1 MSLGRG
7 WSLLPSLAP
16 MSRRAAPKSSRD
28 DGPEHLLDQA
38 DDAFERGQPERAL
51 ALAEQALALDPH
63 STEGLHF
70 RAAALASL
78 GRVDDAHEAFRLA
91 LRSAPED
98 LEILRGAIDL
108 LVHDLGEEREALED
122 ALELAERGIAAA
134 RRLDDAE
141 HELELLLLG
150 GTALNKLG
158 DARRALEALDRAA
171 ALAPGDPD
179 VGLERGIALFDL
191 CRFGDALRQLERVLE
206 SQPTQAWA
214 HHYLGLIAERAGSG
228 PLSRKHFQLARK
240 HAPEDFPAPVELSQE
255 SFDRAIKDALDHLP
269 MRVKQYLTNVSIVAQ
284 ELPREEDLRAS
295 DPPLPPV
302 VLGLF
307 AGPALPE
314 RSTGDP
320 WSHYPSQITLYQKNL
335 QRFARSREELI
346 EQIGITLMH
355 EVGHFLGLSE
365 DDLYQRGLD

>member
-1 MSLGRG
+1 
-7 WSLLPSLAP
+7 
-16 MSRRAAPKSSRD
+16 MSRRAAPKSSLG

-51 ALAEQALALDPH
+51 ALAEQALALDPR

-70 RAAALASL
+70 RATALASL

-122 ALELAERGIAAA
+122 ALDLAERGIAAA
-134 RRLDDAE
+134 RRLGDAE

-240 HAPEDFPAPVELSQE
+240 HAPEDFQAPVELSQE
-255 SFDRAIKDALDHLP
+255 SFDRAIKDALDRLP
-269 MRVKQYLTNVSIVAQ
+269 TRVKQYLTNVSI
-284 ELPREEDLRAS
+284 E
-295 DPPLPPV
+295 PPLPPV

-314 RSTGDP
+314 RSAGDP